1 MPQCERT
8 PTMKRLRCV
17 VPDVLPSTLI
27 MLLAVVASNVW
38 TPVSGKV
45 LATQMSARVV
55 ETQYGKLRG
64 VLVTLSNRRLP
75 LVEAYLGLQYASLLG
90 GELRFM
96 PPTST
101 TEKWDGIRVALRYR
115 PVCPQ
120 TPPPPPPPTN
130 HDGTVQTSLRADH
143 IERLRPF
150 LERQSEE
157 CLNLNIYV
165 PAMDGRQTLHHRR
178 NKSSSLSSSLSS
190 SSTAAAAATTITTT
204 LSLSPASS
212 LSISSLIIV
221 LLDYFSLFLECLA
234 TVIACYISTR
244 H

>member
-1 MPQCERT
+1 
-8 PTMKRLRCV
+8 MKRLQRV
-17 VPDVLPSTLI
+17 VPDAVLSTSTV
-27 MLLAVVASNVW
+27 LLAVVCSQLWIV
-38 TPVSGKV
+38 VSAKV

-55 ETQYGKLRG
+55 DTQYGKLRG

-120 TPPPPPPPTN
+120 TSPPSEGE
-130 HDGTVQTSLRADH
+130 DGTSLRADH

-150 LERQSEE
+150 LERQSED

-165 PAMDGRQTLHHRR
+165 PAIEGTHSNHHHHHHWRRQAWGTGARAPLEFANARKFCR
-178 NKSSSLSSSLSS
+178 PN
-190 SSTAAAAATTITTT
+190 ARW
-204 LSLSPASS
+204 LSLFDDFVTTNFGTRAPRARAPPRSKILGTP
-212 LSISSLIIV
+212 LIIIIIV
-221 LLDYFSLFLECLA
+221 RTFTMRL
-234 TVIACYISTR
+234 
-244 H
+244 

>member
-1 MPQCERT
+1 MWLYRS
-8 PTMKRLRCV
+8 
-17 VPDVLPSTLI
+17 VPDSLRPTLI
-27 MLLAVVASNVW
+27 FLMVSLVSDLMTA
-38 TPVSGKV
+38 VSGKV

-55 ETQYGKLRG
+55 QTQYGKLRG

-120 TPPPPPPPTN
+120 SPPPPPPLAGE
-130 HDGTVQTSLRADH
+130 DGVRAAQTSPRDDH

-165 PAMDGRQTLHHRR
+165 PATDGTVWPIHIMLFSFQLTVLADR
-178 NKSSSLSSSLSS
+178 
-190 SSTAAAAATTITTT
+190 TAALQCKKCKIW
-204 LSLSPASS
+204 
-212 LSISSLIIV
+212 
-221 LLDYFSLFLECLA
+221 
-234 TVIACYISTR
+234 
-244 H
+244 

>member
-1 MPQCERT
+1 MMMMSRRCAFQDALL
-8 PTMKRLRCV
+8 PTAL
-17 VPDVLPSTLI
+17 VLAA
-27 MLLAVVASNVW
+27 AVLSQFWAA
-38 TPVSGKV
+38 VSGKV

-55 ETQYGKLRG
+55 QTQYGKLRG
-64 VLVTLSNRRLP
+64 VLVTLSNRRLT
-75 LVEAYLGLQYASLLG
+75 LVESYLGLQYASLLG

-120 TPPPPPPPTN
+120 LPPPSQASDDQT
-130 HDGTVQTSLRADH
+130 TQTSPRADH

-165 PAMDGRQTLHHRR
+165 PAADGTHTICFCIFLFYCVVDCVLCAIFFPDVVHC
-178 NKSSSLSSSLSS
+178 KSSTFVL
-190 SSTAAAAATTITTT
+190 
-204 LSLSPASS
+204 PFF
-212 LSISSLIIV
+212 IINV
-221 LLDYFSLFLECLA
+221 LVSNLCIF
-234 TVIACYISTR
+234 I
-244 H
+244 

>member
-1 MPQCERT
+1 MSVPLS
-8 PTMKRLRCV
+8 TMI
-17 VPDVLPSTLI
+17 VLVAV
-27 MLLAVVASNVW
+27 LAGHLW
-38 TPVSGKV
+38 TAVSGKV

-120 TPPPPPPPTN
+120 SPPPPSTTTTSGQ
-130 HDGTVQTSLRADH
+130 HGTGQTSLRADH

-165 PAMDGRQTLHHRR
+165 PSIDGTHSLHHHHHHHRFPNIFVAR
-178 NKSSSLSSSLSS
+178 
-190 SSTAAAAATTITTT
+190 
-204 LSLSPASS
+204 
-212 LSISSLIIV
+212 
-221 LLDYFSLFLECLA
+221 
-234 TVIACYISTR
+234 CYA
-244 H
+244 

>member
-1 MPQCERT
+1 
-8 PTMKRLRCV
+8 MKRLLSV

-27 MLLAVVASNVW
+27 MLVAVLASHLW

-120 TPPPPPPPTN
+120 TPPPPPATN
-130 HDGTVQTSLRADH
+130 HDATVQTSLRADH

-150 LERQSEE
+150 LERQGEE

-165 PAMDGRQTLHHRR
+165 PAIDGRQTLHQHLHE
-178 NKSSSLSSSLSS
+178 SPSS
-190 SSTAAAAATTITTT
+190 SS
-204 LSLSPASS
+204 PSS
-212 LSISSLIIV
+212 SS
-221 LLDYFSLFLECLA
+221 S
-234 TVIACYISTR
+234 SSSS
-244 H
+244 

>member
-1 MPQCERT
+1 MMSRRCAFPHGLL
-8 PTMKRLRCV
+8 PT
-17 VPDVLPSTLI
+17 
-27 MLLAVVASNVW
+27 AVVLAAAVLSQFW
-38 TPVSGKV
+38 TAVSGKV

-55 ETQYGKLRG
+55 QTQYGKLRG

-75 LVEAYLGLQYASLLG
+75 LVESYLGLQYASLLG

-120 TPPPPPPPTN
+120 LPPPSQAPDDQT
-130 HDGTVQTSLRADH
+130 TQTSPRADH

-150 LERQSEE
+150 LQRQSEE

-165 PAMDGRQTLHHRR
+165 PAADGTHSPILFAYVFLCFIDCVLCAISFPDVVNPTSLCCH
-178 NKSSSLSSSLSS
+178 SS
-190 SSTAAAAATTITTT
+190 
-204 LSLSPASS
+204 
-212 LSISSLIIV
+212 
-221 LLDYFSLFLECLA
+221 
-234 TVIACYISTR
+234 
-244 H
+244 

>member
-1 MPQCERT
+1 M
-8 PTMKRLRCV
+8 LV
-17 VPDVLPSTLI
+17 VVLISQL
-27 MLLAVVASNVW
+27 W
-38 TPVSGKV
+38 TTVSGKV

-55 ETQYGKLRG
+55 QTQYGKLRG

-120 TPPPPPPPTN
+120 PSPPRPPAGSE
-130 HDGTVQTSLRADH
+130 GTGRTSPRDDH
-143 IERLRPF
+143 IERIRPF

-165 PAMDGRQTLHHRR
+165 PAADGEPV
-178 NKSSSLSSSLSS
+178 SFSLRFIFS
-190 SSTAAAAATTITTT
+190 
-204 LSLSPASS
+204 LSLS
-212 LSISSLIIV
+212 
-221 LLDYFSLFLECLA
+221 FSL
-234 TVIACYISTR
+234 T
-244 H
+244 

>member
-1 MPQCERT
+1 MRPIRAVADDVRS
-8 PTMKRLRCV
+8 TMVIALV
-17 VPDVLPSTLI
+17 I
-27 MLLAVVASNVW
+27 VVATQRW
-38 TPVSGKV
+38 TVVSGKV

-55 ETQYGKLRG
+55 ATQYGKLRG

-90 GELRFM
+90 GDLRFM

-120 TPPPPPPPTN
+120 PPPPSPPSTGP
-130 HDGTVQTSLRADH
+130 DGTVQTSPRDDH

-157 CLNLNIYV
+157 CLNLNVYV
-165 PAMDGRQTLHHRR
+165 PATDGTRNNNNNNTNKLSNNVDERPHR
-178 NKSSSLSSSLSS
+178 LLV
-190 SSTAAAAATTITTT
+190 TTRV
-204 LSLSPASS
+204 ANGF
-212 LSISSLIIV
+212 V
-221 LLDYFSLFLECLA
+221 
-234 TVIACYISTR
+234 
-244 H
+244 